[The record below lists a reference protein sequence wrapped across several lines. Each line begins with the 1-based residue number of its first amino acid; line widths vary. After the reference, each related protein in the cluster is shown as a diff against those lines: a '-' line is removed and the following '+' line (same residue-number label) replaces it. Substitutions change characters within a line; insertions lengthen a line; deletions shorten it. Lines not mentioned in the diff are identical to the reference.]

1 MYFLHVYD
9 QKCELYNQQEQLLL
23 RYEKGEVTEKVYNA
37 LNDRTLRILD
47 NQVIAIPGL
56 YRGTDAGSGRTQL
69 YPISDVDYL
78 LRVRRQSP
86 FMRQLLA
93 IFKPSASALKMVY
106 IQVLHTFYQQI
117 PLEDNNL
124 MYTIKY
130 TDDDQMVEEKYKYG
144 TNPDIINIEDFTALI
159 GYDLQFLKV
168 FSICKRCKRLFGPKK
183 NESFCSETC
192 RIESSRHRSG
202 WCDAQIEVKKKIDM
216 ELRLIDDQIDL
227 LKVRKNEKNSVIL
240 DELEKTKKIYNDVYN
255 TWMEWTKGGIK
266 SSSAQS
272 YILEKGQGLTISYTE
287 YLLNWWEHFCAVGQM
302 DLSDYAL

>member
-1 MYFLHVYD
+1 MYFLRVDD
-9 QKCELYNQQEQLLL
+9 QKCELYSQQEQLLL
-23 RYEKGEVTEKVYNA
+23 QYEKGELTEKVYNA

-78 LRVRRQSP
+78 SRVRRQSP

-93 IFKPSASALKMVY
+93 IFKPSAPALKIVY

-159 GYDLQFLKV
+159 GYDLQFLKQTLQTSV
-168 FSICKRCKRLFGPKK
+168 WAQKKR
-183 NESFCSETC
+183 
-192 RIESSRHRSG
+192 I
-202 WCDAQIEVKKKIDM
+202 
-216 ELRLIDDQIDL
+216 L
-227 LKVRKNEKNSVIL
+227 LLSNMQNRVISASVWLVRFPNR
-240 DELEKTKKIYNDVYN
+240 
-255 TWMEWTKGGIK
+255 
-266 SSSAQS
+266 
-272 YILEKGQGLTISYTE
+272 GQKE
-287 YLLNWWEHFCAVGQM
+287 N
-302 DLSDYAL
+302 